1 MKTLAIFMLLA
12 VLALSWAAPALVVV
26 PAGPV
31 RPTLASQLGCPTPAR
46 TYPIG
51 PLAGSRISGQV
62 SHRGEPLPGVVIAV
76 CPAQGSESARA
87 VTDGRGHFV
96 LPSLAPGRYAGVVCL
111 GGFDTA
117 AFELT
122 SPESPLEGTLTL
134 ELPLS
139 PIRME

>member
-1 MKTLAIFMLLA
+1 MRTLAIFMLLA

-26 PAGPV
+26 PGPV

-46 TYPIG
+46 TYLIG
-51 PLAGSRISGQV
+51 PLAGSRISGSI

-87 VTDGRGHFV
+87 VTDGRGRFV
-96 LPSLAPGRYAGVVCL
+96 LSSLPPGRYAGVVCL

-122 SPESPLEGTLTL
+122 SPESPLDGTLTL